1 MSISSERQG
10 MYHADKGR
18 TDFFVP
24 EKNGKGILVQARAL
38 CRFYEA
44 PEKPFMALDH
54 VDLNVEKGAFLL
66 LKGRSGS
73 GKTTLL
79 SLFAGLDRPDSGTLW
94 VGGQDLSA
102 GAAPDLEVFRRHGVG
117 VIFQSFNLLPTLS
130 AEENVLLPA
139 LLAGKKETA
148 ARKRAATLLDS
159 LGMGHRMHHLPARLS
174 GGEMQ
179 RVAIARALINDPPL
193 LLADE
198 PTGNLDENNALTV
211 IRLLADLVQA
221 GRTLIMATH
230 SDMAD
235 SFSSHRVHLVDGRI
249 QREGA

>member
-1 MSISSERQG
+1 MGKRLSGLR
-10 MYHADKGR
+10 D
-18 TDFFVP
+18 
-24 EKNGKGILVQARAL
+24 EKTGGGEQARRPLVAAKGL
-38 CRFYEA
+38 CRLYA
-44 PEKPFMALDH
+44 GPEKPFMALDQ
-54 VDLNVEKGAFLL
+54 VDLEVEEGAFLL

-79 SLFAGLDRPDSGTLW
+79 SLLAGLDRPDSGNLR
-94 VGGQDLSA
+94 VGDQDLSS
-102 GAAPDLEVFRRHGVG
+102 GAYPDLDCFRRHGVG

-139 LLAGKKETA
+139 LLAGKGQGE
-148 ARKRAATLLDS
+148 ARKRARNLLGS
-159 LGMGHRMHHLPARLS
+159 LGMEGRAGHLPARLS

-179 RVAIARALINDPPL
+179 RVALARALMNDPPL

-198 PTGNLDENNALTV
+198 PTGNLDEKNAMAV
-211 IRLLADLVQA
+211 IRLLADRVKE

-235 SFSSHRVHLVDGRI
+235 PFASRICHLVDGRL
-249 QREGA
+249 QGEG